1 MFGDEV
7 VKESFENSPGQ
18 KDTPL
23 SKKKAKNVLVV
34 GDWVVDENWTVA
46 AHQSPTATEPVGS
59 HFRSIVA
66 RDAAVFS
73 FCGAGRVARAL
84 YWMNRYKAEGQ
95 AYVPA
100 KDPHLNIFGLGIWA
114 VGDGQNLRSF
124 FRPGSTEGSNPYQ
137 LLGKHL
143 VKAEERLTASGDALE
158 LDGVE
163 LINLASVVDAKSR
176 EPLCTTRIYR
186 VFRTLQDEK
195 LEMVQRIDWELP
207 AAEFKKHGHREY
219 REWTINQDSGVEELL
234 SKGLHGTEIDAIVVK
249 CLGKGVVSDKLVAI
263 LKRRFP
269 EAEWYVSSKL
279 GVPQWL
285 DCIKGPGPTDRLK
298 LLFLPPIPMANV
310 EQVPEWFMSNGL
322 ISREAEAYIQTKI
335 IGENLSSAV
344 VIMPRGL
351 SIIAL
356 NIDEKKRWQVC
367 THFNSEFDRLT
378 ERIGKA
384 SIFFA
389 SLVANSLIGAPFDL
403 SIMRSLDKAL
413 LWRQNEERRLSKG
426 NPEAKETAYDPDL
439 SSGGLEELKP
449 RWRIRGSE
457 WEEDKRCWYESRHG
471 LGIITSGDSS
481 RNKRYRF
488 ELWRGMSVIE
498 DYVALVE
505 TRRDAVRQLY
515 NLARSFINPR
525 YTQNESRTSVS
536 CMLVDSP
543 GRGKTVLV
551 RSLAKK
557 LGISFLPF
565 NITEMVNREDI
576 INSFDVIVTTQA
588 RERGRPV
595 LVFIDEIDALLNG
608 PVFDLFLAPLEDGVY
623 VRGGNR
629 FRIDPCIWIFAGT
642 KSLKG
647 VEGKASDFVSRLTNG
662 EITLAD
668 SIQEA
673 GSQNPTMDHLR
684 RLERVY
690 VGVNMLR
697 TRYRDLRYVTA
708 GVLLYFYRV
717 NPGVSMRKIRHFV
730 EKIRDV
736 EYAKVSQRNLP
747 ATGTIIETEDI
758 DLSID
763 IRDFE
768 VVNMVDEEQP
778 IEVSE
783 LTTDVDSNAAKEL
796 DSPPKYKTVASD

>member
-1 MFGDEV
+1 MPSDGA
-7 VKESFENSPGQ
+7 VKEDSGNSPGA
-18 KDTPL
+18 KDTPVNE
-23 SKKKAKNVLVV
+23 KRAKSILVV

-84 YWMNRYKAEGQ
+84 YWMNRYKPEGH
-95 AYVPA
+95 AYELAREPQ
-100 KDPHLNIFGLGIWA
+100 LNIYGLGIWA
-114 VGDGQNLRSF
+114 IGDGPNLRSF
-124 FRPGSTEGSNPYQ
+124 FRPGSTERSNPYQ
-137 LLGKHL
+137 LPGMYL
-143 VKAEERLTASGDALE
+143 EESQTGSSDALA
-158 LDGVE
+158 LDGVK
-163 LINLASVVDAKSR
+163 LINLAGVVDAKPG
-176 EPLCTTRIYR
+176 EQLCTTRIYR
-186 VFRTLQDEK
+186 VFRTLQDEQ

-207 AAEFKKHGHREY
+207 AAEFNKHGY
-219 REWTINQDSGVEELL
+219 REWAIPEASSVEELL
-234 SKGLHGTEIDAIVVK
+234 AQKLSGIEIDAIVVK
-249 CLGKGVVSDKLVAI
+249 CLGKGVVSDKLVAV

-269 EAEWYVSSKL
+269 QADWFVSSKL
-279 GVPQWL
+279 GIPQWL
-285 DCIKGPGPTDRLK
+285 DSIKGPGTSGRLK
-298 LLFLPPIPMANV
+298 LLFLPPIPMANI

-322 ISREAEAYIQTKI
+322 ISREAEAYIQKNLI
-335 IGENLSSAV
+335 EENRSSTV

-356 NIDEKKRWQVC
+356 NVDENKRWQVC
-367 THFNSEFDRLT
+367 THFNPEYDRLT

-389 SLVANSLIGAPFDL
+389 SLVANRLIGTPFDL

-426 NPEAKETAYDPDL
+426 NPETKETAYDPDL
-439 SSGGLEELKP
+439 SKGGLEELKP
-449 RWRIRGSE
+449 RWRTRASE
-457 WEEDKRCWYESRHG
+457 WEEDKRYWHESRHG
-471 LGIITSGDSS
+471 LGIITLDDSYN
-481 RNKRYRF
+481 NKRYRF

-498 DYVALVE
+498 NYVALVE
-505 TRRDAVRQLY
+505 TRRDAVRKLY

-536 CMLVDSP
+536 CLLVDSP

-557 LGISFLPF
+557 LGISYLPF

-588 RERGRPV
+588 RERGKAV
-595 LVFIDEIDALLNG
+595 LVFVDEIDALLNG

-623 VRGGNR
+623 MRGGNR

-647 VEGKASDFVSRLTNG
+647 VEGKASDFVSRLTND

-673 GSQNPTMDHLR
+673 GSQNPTLDHLR

-690 VGVNMLR
+690 VGVNMLK

-708 GVLLYFYRV
+708 GVLLHFYRV
-717 NPGVSMRKIRHFV
+717 NPVVSMRKIRHFV
-730 EKIRDV
+730 GKIRDV

-747 ATGTIIETEDI
+747 PVGTIIEKGDI
-758 DLSID
+758 DVSIGLK
-763 IRDFE
+763 DFE
-768 VVNMVDEEQP
+768 AVNMVDEDQL

-783 LTTDVDSNAAKEL
+783 LTTDVDLNAPKEL
-796 DSPPKYKTVASD
+796 GSPPKYKTAAPE